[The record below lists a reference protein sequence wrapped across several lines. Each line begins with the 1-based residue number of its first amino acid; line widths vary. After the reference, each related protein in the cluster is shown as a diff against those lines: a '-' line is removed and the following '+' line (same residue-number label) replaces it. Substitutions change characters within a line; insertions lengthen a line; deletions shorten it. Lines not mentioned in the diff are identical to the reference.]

1 MSDLEVIDQKI
12 QELEAYLRGAPLNE
26 QNAAAVIGCSNAVA
40 ALRQA
45 KALHGIETQLEELAG
60 YLGGVISLLDSPGV
74 SSLLAQFG
82 IGGDDESEDDDSED
96 EDEDEDEEKEDE
108 A

>member
-1 MSDLEVIDQKI
+1 MSKELEVINQKI
-12 QELEAYLRGAPLNE
+12 EEMEMFLRSTPFNE
-26 QNAAAVIGCSNAVA
+26 QTAAVVIGCCNATA

-45 KALHGIETQLEELAG
+45 KALHGIEVQLEELAG

-82 IGGDDESEDDDSED
+82 IGGDNESEDDES